1 MITAAFEEDIKQCIA
16 TMEQGG
22 IFLYPTDTI
31 WGLGCDAT
39 DEAAVRKVSALKQRD
54 DAKTMII
61 LLAEA
66 KDVLKYVA
74 NPHPDIVDI
83 IKNFD
88 RPTTVVYEGG
98 INLPSNV
105 VREDGTIAIR
115 VTTDLFCKA
124 LIKRSRKP
132 IISTSAN
139 LSGGPGAPTW
149 PDIVPEIKQ
158 GADYAVHYRQ
168 DDLGIA
174 APSAIVRVL
183 ENGELDYL
191 RR

>member
-1 MITAAFEEDIKQCIA
+1 MTEAFEQDIKACIA

-39 DEAAVRKVSALKQRD
+39 DEAAVRKVSALKRRD

-66 KDVLKYVA
+66 KDVLQYVA
-74 NPHPDIVDI
+74 NPHPDIIDI

-98 INLPSNV
+98 VNLPANV

-115 VTTDLFCKA
+115 VTKDPFCKA
-124 LIKRSRKP
+124 LLKRYRKP

-139 LSGGPGAPTW
+139 LSGGPSAPLFS
-149 PDIVPEIKQ
+149 DIVPEIKA
-158 GADYAVHYRQ
+158 GVDYAVQYRQ
-168 DDLGIA
+168 DDLTIA
-174 APSAIVRVL
+174 APSAIVQVL
-183 ENGELDYL
+183 ESGALHYL